1 MKAKFSDQAGEA
13 EAAVGPLEAT
23 IKSLKN
29 NIEQVSRENGELQR
43 RWMASQME
51 LVGLQNESLVA
62 NERVDRMRS
71 QVLCCALPIIVS
83 RFLYRFARCLTRCSQ
98 HSVLSQ
104 KRSRLLGQVQVQEGE
119 TKELEGGIR
128 QMRYAYVCSA
138 SMQTLCNHRG
148 RLTLCAPELTCR
160 G

>member
-51 LVGLQNESLVA
+51 LVGLQNEALVA

-71 QVLCCALPIIVS
+71 QVLCCALTIITS
-83 RFLYRFARCLTRCSQ
+83 CFLYRFAEWSD
-98 HSVLSQ
+98 V
-104 KRSRLLGQVQVQEGE
+104 
-119 TKELEGGIR
+119 
-128 QMRYAYVCSA
+128 
-138 SMQTLCNHRG
+138 
-148 RLTLCAPELTCR
+148 
-160 G
+160 